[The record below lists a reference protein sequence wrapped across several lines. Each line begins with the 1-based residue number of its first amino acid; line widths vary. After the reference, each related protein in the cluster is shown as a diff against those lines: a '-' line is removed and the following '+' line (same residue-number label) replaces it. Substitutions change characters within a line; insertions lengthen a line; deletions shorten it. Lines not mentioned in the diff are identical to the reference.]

1 MDRAIKERLTV
12 SCIKAIE
19 LRLPPVFHGGEGN
32 IRAKANDFGGGKYHW
47 NMGGLGSRDYVVL
60 P

>member
-19 LRLPPVFHGGEGN
+19 LRLPPVMHGGEEN
-32 IRAKANDFGGGKYHW
+32 KRAKANDFGGGKYHS
-47 NMGGLGSRDYVVL
+47 NKGGLGAMYK
-60 P
+60 